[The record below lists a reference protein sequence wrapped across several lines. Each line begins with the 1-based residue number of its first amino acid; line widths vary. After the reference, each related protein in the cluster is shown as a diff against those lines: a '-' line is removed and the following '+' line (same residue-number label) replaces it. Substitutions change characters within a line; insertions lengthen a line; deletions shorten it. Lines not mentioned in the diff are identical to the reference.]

1 MDSAIA
7 AHAPDNG
14 VTDAEDRRRLL
25 DLLLARRSTSAL
37 EDPAP
42 AGRDLELILDLGLR
56 APDHGRL
63 RPWRFVL
70 IRGDA
75 RTAFADRLVAAAR
88 RRDPA
93 APQALLD
100 RYRAWP
106 LRTPL
111 LIGVGAMVRA
121 NHVIPEAEQILSA
134 GAAAM
139 NMLNAI
145 HLLGYAGM
153 WVTAPTPTI
162 PRSTPSSASKRRAGW
177 SVSSP
182 SARRERCLPESGPR
196 GRIMSPNG
204 TVPLTRRDDGSTDF
218 PVELRACR
226 RRSMICTKIMDL
238 RGRVR

>member
-1 MDSAIA
+1 MDSSIA
-7 AHAPDNG
+7 SHAPSNG
-14 VTDAEDRRRLL
+14 VTDAEDRRHVL
-25 DLLLARRSTSAL
+25 DLLLARRSVGVL

-42 AGRDLELILDLGLR
+42 TGRDLELILDLGLR

-75 RTAFADRLVAAAR
+75 RAAFADRLVAAAR

-111 LIGVGAMVRA
+111 LIGVGAVVRA
-121 NHVIPEAEQILSA
+121 DHVIPEAEQILSA

-153 WVTAPTPTI
+153 WVTGANAYDPEINTLLGFEAPSRLVGFLAVGTARATPAGE
-162 PRSTPSSASKRRAGW
+162 RPSRIDHVAEWDGPGRA
-177 SVSSP
+177 
-182 SARRERCLPESGPR
+182 
-196 GRIMSPNG
+196 
-204 TVPLTRRDDGSTDF
+204 T
-218 PVELRACR
+218 
-226 RRSMICTKIMDL
+226 
-238 RGRVR
+238 

>member
-1 MDSAIA
+1 MESSIA
-7 AHAPDNG
+7 QRTPDNAA
-14 VTDAEDRRRLL
+14 TDAEDRRHAL
-25 DLLLARRSTSAL
+25 DLLLGRRSVSAL
-37 EDPAP
+37 EEPAP
-42 AGRDLELILDLGLR
+42 TGRDLELILELGLR

-70 IRGDA
+70 IRGGA

-111 LIGVGAMVRA
+111 LIGVGAVVRA
-121 NHVIPEAEQILSA
+121 NHVIPEGEQILSA

-139 NMLNAI
+139 NMLNAV

-153 WVTAPTPTI
+153 WVTGANAYDPEINTSLGFVAPSRLVGFLAVGS
-162 PRSTPSSASKRRAGW
+162 PRAVAAVERPSRADHVVEW
-177 SVSSP
+177 
-182 SARRERCLPESGPR
+182 
-196 GRIMSPNG
+196 
-204 TVPLTRRDDGSTDF
+204 DGSS
-218 PVELRACR
+218 RA
-226 RRSMICTKIMDL
+226 T
-238 RGRVR
+238 

>member
-1 MDSAIA
+1 VDSVPDSHA
-7 AHAPDNG
+7 A
-14 VTDAEDRRRLL
+14 DAEDRRHAL
-25 DLLLARRSTSAL
+25 DLLLDRRSVGAL
-37 EDPAP
+37 GDPAP
-42 AGRDLELILDLGLR
+42 SGRDLDLILDLGLR

-70 IRGDA
+70 IRGEA

-111 LIGVGAMVRA
+111 LIGVGAMIRT
-121 NHVIPEAEQILSA
+121 NHVIPEGEQILSA

-153 WVTAPTPTI
+153 WVTGANAYDPEINASLGFEAPSRLVGFLTVGTPRTTAAVE
-162 PRSTPSSASKRRAGW
+162 RPSRTDHVVEWEG
-177 SVSSP
+177 SS
-182 SARRERCLPESGPR
+182 R
-196 GRIMSPNG
+196 
-204 TVPLTRRDDGSTDF
+204 TT
-218 PVELRACR
+218 
-226 RRSMICTKIMDL
+226 
-238 RGRVR
+238 

>member
-1 MDSAIA
+1 M
-7 AHAPDNG
+7 P
-14 VTDAEDRRRLL
+14 DAEDRRHAL
-25 DLLLARRSTSAL
+25 DLLLTRRSVNAL

-42 AGRDLELILDLGLR
+42 SGRDLELILDLGLR

-111 LIGVGAMVRA
+111 LIGVGAVVRA
-121 NHVIPEAEQILSA
+121 NHVIPEGEQVLSA
-134 GAAAM
+134 AAAAM

-153 WVTAPTPTI
+153 WVTGANAYDPEINASLGFEAPSRLVGFLAVGTPRVTAAVE
-162 PRSTPSSASKRRAGW
+162 RPSRADHVVEWEGSSRADVTTDCVLACRVASQ
-177 SVSSP
+177 
-182 SARRERCLPESGPR
+182 
-196 GRIMSPNG
+196 
-204 TVPLTRRDDGSTDF
+204 
-218 PVELRACR
+218 R
-226 RRSMICTKIMDL
+226 RRSMICSKIKDL

>member
-1 MDSAIA
+1 MESSM
-7 AHAPDNG
+7 AHRTPDNA
-14 VTDAEDRRRLL
+14 VPDAADRRHAL
-25 DLLLARRSTSAL
+25 DLLLGRRSVSDL

-42 AGRDLELILDLGLR
+42 TGHDLDLILDLGLR

-88 RRDPA
+88 GRDPA

-111 LIGVGAMVRA
+111 LIGVGAVVRP
-121 NHVIPEAEQILSA
+121 NHVIPEGEQIVSA
-134 GAAAM
+134 AAAAM

-153 WVTAPTPTI
+153 WVTGANAYDPEINASLGFEAPSRLVGFLAVGTPRATAAVE
-162 PRSTPSSASKRRAGW
+162 RPSRADHVVEW
-177 SVSSP
+177 
-182 SARRERCLPESGPR
+182 
-196 GRIMSPNG
+196 
-204 TVPLTRRDDGSTDF
+204 DGSS
-218 PVELRACR
+218 RA
-226 RRSMICTKIMDL
+226 T
-238 RGRVR
+238 

>member
-1 MDSAIA
+1 MDSTITARA
-7 AHAPDNG
+7 TDNG
-14 VTDAEDRRRLL
+14 VTDVEDRRHLL

-37 EDPAP
+37 EHPAP
-42 AGRDLELILDLGLR
+42 TGRDLELILDLGLR

-70 IRGDA
+70 IRGEA
-75 RTAFADRLVAAAR
+75 RTAFAERLVAAAR

-121 NHVIPEAEQILSA
+121 NHVIPEAEQVLSA

-153 WVTAPTPTI
+153 WVTGANTYDAEVNALLGFEAPSRLVGFLAVGT
-162 PRSTPSSASKRRAGW
+162 
-177 SVSSP
+177 
-182 SARRERCLPESGPR
+182 AR
-196 GRIMSPNG
+196 
-204 TVPLTRRDDGSTDF
+204 TVPSGERPSRTDH
-218 PVELRACR
+218 VAEWEGAAHA
-226 RRSMICTKIMDL
+226 T
-238 RGRVR
+238 

>member
-1 MDSAIA
+1 MDSSLAHRVADDRA
-7 AHAPDNG
+7 A
-14 VTDAEDRRRLL
+14 DAEDRRHALDFLL
-25 DLLLARRSTSAL
+25 DRRSAGAL
-37 EDPAP
+37 GDPAP
-42 AGRDLELILDLGLR
+42 SGRDLDLILDLGLR

-70 IRGDA
+70 IRGEA

-111 LIGVGAMVRA
+111 LIGVGAMIRA
-121 NHVIPEAEQILSA
+121 NHVIPEGEQILSA

-153 WVTAPTPTI
+153 WVTGANAYDPEINAALGFEAPSRLVGFLAVGTARATATVE
-162 PRSTPSSASKRRAGW
+162 RPSRADHVVEWEG
-177 SVSSP
+177 
-182 SARRERCLPESGPR
+182 A
-196 GRIMSPNG
+196 GR
-204 TVPLTRRDDGSTDF
+204 TT
-218 PVELRACR
+218 
-226 RRSMICTKIMDL
+226 
-238 RGRVR
+238 

>member
-1 MDSAIA
+1 MESSNA
-7 AHAPDNG
+7 
-14 VTDAEDRRRLL
+14 RRLPDDAVPDDEHRRHVL
-25 DLLLARRSTSAL
+25 DLLLARRSVSAL

-42 AGRDLELILDLGLR
+42 SGRDLDLILDLGLR

-70 IRGDA
+70 IRGEA
-75 RTAFADRLVAAAR
+75 RGAFAERLVAAAR

-111 LIGVGAMVRA
+111 LIGVGAVVRA
-121 NHVIPEAEQILSA
+121 NHVIPESEQILSA

-153 WVTAPTPTI
+153 WVTGANAYDPEINAALGFEAPSRLVGFLAVGT
-162 PRSTPSSASKRRAGW
+162 ARATAA
-177 SVSSP
+177 VERP
-182 SARRERCLPESGPR
+182 ARANHVVEWDGA
-196 GRIMSPNG
+196 
-204 TVPLTRRDDGSTDF
+204 TRVT
-218 PVELRACR
+218 
-226 RRSMICTKIMDL
+226 
-238 RGRVR
+238 

>member
-1 MDSAIA
+1 MDSSIA
-7 AHAPDNG
+7 DRTSSRSEERRHA
-14 VTDAEDRRRLL
+14 L
-25 DLLLARRSTSAL
+25 DLLLGRRSAGVL

-42 AGRDLELILDLGLR
+42 FGPDLDLILDLGLR
-56 APDHGRL
+56 AADHGRL

-70 IRGDA
+70 IRGEA
-75 RTAFADRLVAAAR
+75 RAAFADRLVAAAR

-111 LIGVGAMVRA
+111 LIGVGAAIRA
-121 NHVIPEAEQILSA
+121 NHAIPESEQLLSA

-153 WVTAPTPTI
+153 WVTGANAYDAGINASLGFEP
-162 PRSTPSSASKRRAGW
+162 PSRLVGFLAVGTARTVAAVDRPSRADHVVEW
-177 SVSSP
+177 
-182 SARRERCLPESGPR
+182 
-196 GRIMSPNG
+196 
-204 TVPLTRRDDGSTDF
+204 DGSGGT
-218 PVELRACR
+218 A
-226 RRSMICTKIMDL
+226 
-238 RGRVR
+238 

>member
-1 MDSAIA
+1 MDSSID
-7 AHAPDNG
+7 HRTQD
-14 VTDAEDRRRLL
+14 DAVSDVDDRRRAL
-25 DLLLARRSTSAL
+25 DLLLSRRSVSAL
-37 EDPAP
+37 DDPAP
-42 AGRDLELILDLGLR
+42 TGRDLDLILDLGLR

-111 LIGVGAMVRA
+111 LIGVGTMVRA
-121 NHVIPEAEQILSA
+121 NHVIPEGEQVLSA

-139 NMLNAI
+139 NMLNAV

-153 WVTAPTPTI
+153 WVTGANAYDPEINACLGFEAPSRLVGFLAVGTPRATATVER
-162 PRSTPSSASKRRAGW
+162 PSRSDHVVEWESSNRA
-177 SVSSP
+177 
-182 SARRERCLPESGPR
+182 
-196 GRIMSPNG
+196 
-204 TVPLTRRDDGSTDF
+204 T
-218 PVELRACR
+218 
-226 RRSMICTKIMDL
+226 
-238 RGRVR
+238 

>member
-1 MDSAIA
+1 MESSIA
-7 AHAPDNG
+7 RRTPDDA
-14 VTDAEDRRRLL
+14 VTDAEGRRYAL
-25 DLLLARRSTSAL
+25 DLLLGRRSVGTL
-37 EDPAP
+37 DDPAP
-42 AGRDLELILDLGLR
+42 TGRDLDLILDLGLR

-70 IRGDA
+70 IRGEA

-111 LIGVGAMVRA
+111 LIGVGAIVRA
-121 NHVIPEAEQILSA
+121 NHVIPESEQILSA

-153 WVTAPTPTI
+153 WVTGANAYDPEINACLGFEAPSRLVGFLAVGTPRATAAGE
-162 PRSTPSSASKRRAGW
+162 RPSRADHVVEWEASSRA
-177 SVSSP
+177 
-182 SARRERCLPESGPR
+182 
-196 GRIMSPNG
+196 
-204 TVPLTRRDDGSTDF
+204 T
-218 PVELRACR
+218 
-226 RRSMICTKIMDL
+226 
-238 RGRVR
+238 

>member
-1 MDSAIA
+1 MESSIA
-7 AHAPDNG
+7 HRRPDEA
-14 VTDAEDRRRLL
+14 VTDAEARRYAL
-25 DLLLARRSTSAL
+25 DLLLGRRSVGAL
-37 EDPAP
+37 DDPAP
-42 AGRDLELILDLGLR
+42 TGRDLDLILDLGLR

-111 LIGVGAMVRA
+111 LIGVGAVVRA
-121 NHVIPEAEQILSA
+121 GHVIPESEQILSA

-153 WVTAPTPTI
+153 WVTGANAYDPGINASLGFEAPSRLVGFLAVGTPRATAVMER
-162 PRSTPSSASKRRAGW
+162 PSRADHVVEWESSAR
-177 SVSSP
+177 
-182 SARRERCLPESGPR
+182 
-196 GRIMSPNG
+196 
-204 TVPLTRRDDGSTDF
+204 TT
-218 PVELRACR
+218 
-226 RRSMICTKIMDL
+226 
-238 RGRVR
+238 